1 MDFLF
6 LLLPRSLSDLAPP
19 TQASACL
26 LCEELRD
33 TISEFRFHQSP
44 VLDLFTLFTGL
55 NQEHVHLFLPKDII
69 HFLHKDIKRKFF
81 LTPLL
86 NLITRDGYRNPV
98 FNRSRG

>member
-6 LLLPRSLSDLAPP
+6 LLPRSLSDLAPP

-33 TISEFRFHQSP
+33 TISEFRFQQSP

-55 NQEHVHLFLPKDII
+55 NQEHVHLFHPKDII
-69 HFLHKDIKRKFF
+69 RFLHKDIKKVLSYI
-81 LTPLL
+81 LTGCGSYSS
-86 NLITRDGYRNPV
+86 I
-98 FNRSRG
+98 